1 MLNETIRIKKLRPD
15 ALLPTYGSK
24 DAAGAD
30 LYALTEEAGLC
41 IAPGETAMVH
51 TGLANCHAAS
61 PGLCMPEAA
70 LQQNAASPLQTR
82 SA

>member
-51 TGLANCHAAS
+51 TCLLYPSRCV
-61 PGLCMPEAA
+61 
-70 LQQNAASPLQTR
+70 
-82 SA
+82 